1 MAGFIKLYRSML
13 EWEWYGDIN
22 VKILFLHLLLK
33 SNYEPKKWQGIE
45 IERGQFVTSIKNLSS
60 EVGLSEQQIK
70 TALKK
75 LQKTG
80 EIELKTT
87 NKYTLINVVNFNK
100 FQCIG
105 FEDNKQ
111 ITDKQQTNSNQITN
125 EQQTNNNQI
134 TTTKER
140 EEIKENKEYKEREEI
155 KNIYQLI
162 ADMYNKTCVSFPKC
176 TKLSEARK
184 TALKARLKK
193 FTVEDFKLMFEKA
206 EQSDFLKGAN
216 NRNWI
221 ANFDWFIADKNFVKV
236 IDGNYDN
243 NISCVSNSYI
253 SNVSQKN
260 SSSSNVFLDIAK
272 EEGLF

>member
-13 EWEWYGDIN
+13 DWEWYSDIN

-33 SNYEPKKWQGIE
+33 CNYEPKKWQGIN
-45 IERGQFVTSIKNLSS
+45 IDRGQFVTSIKNLSS
-60 EVGLSEQQIK
+60 EVGLGEKQVRI
-70 TALKK
+70 ALKK

-80 EIELKTT
+80 EIEVKTT
-87 NKYTLINVVNFNK
+87 NKFTLINVVNFNK
-100 FQCIG
+100 FQDVIYDEG
-105 FEDNKQ
+105 KQTTNKGQTEDNQETIKRQ
-111 ITDKQQTNSNQITN
+111 SIDNQRA
-125 EQQTNNNQI
+125 
-134 TTTKER
+134 TTKEIKNKR
-140 EEIKENKEYKEREEI
+140 NEEKEEGEEI

-162 ADMYNKTCVSFPKC
+162 VDMYNETCVSFPKC

-184 TALKARLKK
+184 RALSARLKK

-216 NRNWI
+216 SRNWI
-221 ANFDWFIADKNFVKV
+221 ANFDWFISDKNFVKV

-243 NISCVSNSYI
+243 NISFI
-253 SNVSQKN
+253 SQKT
-260 SSSSNVFLDIAK
+260 SSNSNVFLDIGK

>member
-60 EVGLSEQQIK
+60 EVGLSEKQVRNALNKLK
-70 TALKK
+70 T
-75 LQKTG
+75 TG
-80 EIELKTT
+80 EIEIKTT

-100 FQCIG
+100 FQDISFDEG
-105 FEDNKQ
+105 KQKAIKGKSKDNQ
-111 ITDKQQTNSNQITN
+111 EADKRQSKDNQRA
-125 EQQTNNNQI
+125 
-134 TTTKER
+134 TTKER
-140 EEIKENKEYKEREEI
+140 EEIKENKEREEM

-162 ADMYNKTCVSFPKC
+162 ADMYNKTCISFPKC

-243 NISCVSNSYI
+243 NNNSFI

-260 SSSSNVFLDIAK
+260 SNSSNVFLDIAK
-272 EEGLF
+272 KEGLF

>member
-60 EVGLSEQQIK
+60 EVGLSEKQIRN
-70 TALKK
+70 ALNK
-75 LQKTG
+75 LKITG
-80 EIELKTT
+80 EIEIKTT

-100 FQCIG
+100 FQDISFDEG
-105 FEDNKQ
+105 NQKAIKGQSKDNQ
-111 ITDKQQTNSNQITN
+111 EADKRQSKDNQRA
-125 EQQTNNNQI
+125 
-134 TTTKER
+134 TTKER

-221 ANFDWFIADKNFVKV
+221 ANFDWFISDKNFVKV

-243 NISCVSNSYI
+243 NISCVSNSCI